1 MSISFG
7 PRLGLLYNALIGES
21 YFDSLRLFL
30 QNIDAL
36 LQGSVINATQSAPP
50 VSPNPG
56 DAYLL
61 TGGTPSGV
69 WTGKAGQIAFWDA
82 QLTISGTNTVVPG
95 WVFLVPQAGWIVWNV
110 AVTSLIVFNGTSWST
125 IGGGANFPTNTDI
138 TSMTGIPNTTINTS
152 GYIYNDGTDLPVT
165 ISSTGVV
172 FGANYNSGTPGAGV
186 TVANQAF
193 TGTGYTGIGV
203 GVGNGT
209 TGSILGAGYMSTAFI
224 SCQSILAESLISAAG
239 QLRVGDGASQ
249 STPGVIQSYATG
261 QSINIGPLGTT
272 TNKLAVGILAGQG
285 SPAYNVGLLGLE
297 GNYYTQTTVGS
308 AGSASAPPASPSIY
322 VPIDINGTVYVF
334 AGYAQA

>member
-82 QLTISGTNTVVPG
+82 QLTTSGTNTVVPG

-172 FGANYNSGTPGAGV
+172 FGANYNSGTPGAG
-186 TVANQAF
+186 
-193 TGTGYTGIGV
+193 
-203 GVGNGT
+203 
-209 TGSILGAGYMSTAFI
+209 YMSTAFI

-285 SPAYNVGLLGLE
+285 SPALNVGLLGLE